1 MKHKLQ
7 GSPPRCID
15 GDTLI
20 YESVD
25 DKCVVKTTIDI
36 PDDTWKK
43 FSIKVIEEYGGRKKN
58 DVIKELIDKFLKEK
72 EKGKK

>member
-1 MKHKLQ
+1 LQ
-7 GSPPRCID
+7 GFPPRCI
-15 GDTLI
+15 GGNTLI

-43 FSIKVIEEYGGRKKN
+43 FSIKVIEEYGGRRKN
-58 DVIKELIDKFLKEK
+58 DVVKELIDTFLKEK
-72 EKGKK
+72 KGKK